1 MAIAFTPSTVT
12 MPVVDKPYPSLL
24 AFLIARFPRVAG
36 ETWEQRLADGK
47 VIGEDGLPLGLHT
60 AYTPHRKIFY
70 FRERDQEPVIPFTET
85 IIFQN
90 EELLVVCKPHFLPV
104 IPSGPY
110 VNECLLA
117 RLQKKTGNPD
127 LAPIHR
133 IDRETAGLVL
143 FSAQKGNRDL
153 YHDLFRR
160 GAIKKTY
167 LALCHYPHDQPQRQ
181 WLLANRIEKGTPW
194 FRMQATSGA
203 SNAHTAITLLEVVN
217 SQDCAGLPNRGRG
230 GQELQGVPAGAGR
243 GGEDRALFQL
253 RPLTGKKHQ
262 LRLHLSSLGFGIIND
277 RYYPELQPEQA
288 DDFTKPLQLLAQSLQ
303 FQDPLSGQEM
313 EFHSERRLAW

>member
-1 MAIAFTPSTVT
+1 MAIASTPSTVT
-12 MPVVDKPYPSLL
+12 MPVVDKPYPSIL
-24 AFLIARFPRVAG
+24 AFLMARFPRVAG
-36 ETWEQRLADGK
+36 KTWAQRLADGK

-70 FRERDQEPVIPFTET
+70 FREQDQEPVIPFTEA

-143 FSAQKGNRDL
+143 FSTRRHHRDL

-167 LALCHYPHDQPQRQ
+167 LALCHYPRAQPQRQ
-181 WLLANRIEKGTPW
+181 WLLANRIERGTPW

-203 SNAHTAITLLEVVN
+203 SNARTEITLLEIVN
-217 SQDCAGLPNRGRG
+217 LQNCAGVSKGLSGNGTQIAPV
-230 GQELQGVPAGAGR
+230 GVGE

-253 RPLTGKKHQ
+253 RPITGKKHQ

-277 RYYPELQPEQA
+277 RYYPELLPEQA
-288 DDFTKPLQLLAQSLQ
+288 DDFTKPLQLLAQSLK